1 MRKEI
6 KVEAK
11 QETLTLLTDVTYA
24 HVDYWFDGATYRDM
38 KMSLIFPKIRTEEM
52 KRPAILWLCGGGFL
66 TMECNVWLPQLVH
79 LAERG
84 YIIVSPQYRTVN
96 EGMHPCAIQDTKAA
110 IRFLRAHADC
120 YGVDLDHIFIMG
132 ESAGATLAILT
143 SVTNG
148 EKEFEVGEYLEYSS
162 DVQGVVDF
170 YGISDVKSIYAGA
183 KDAPPRTLMKVTAPF
198 FEGVETETSAITKVT
213 EKTPPTL
220 ILHGAEDALV
230 PINQSVRYYETL
242 EKAGVKTDFY
252 IFEGAGH
259 GDVRFYQEEVYEI
272 IDNFLRGL
280 VKA

>member
-11 QETLTLLTDVTYA
+11 QEALTLLTDVAYA

-38 KMSLIFPKIRTEEM
+38 KMSLIFPKIRTKEM
-52 KRPAILWLCGGGFL
+52 KRPVILWLCGGGFL

-84 YIIVSPQYRTVN
+84 YIIASPQYRTVN
-96 EGMHPCAIQDTKAA
+96 EGMHPCAIQDIKAS

-120 YGVDLDHIFIMG
+120 YGVDPDHIFIMG

-143 SVTNG
+143 SVTSG
-148 EKEFEVGEYLEYSS
+148 EREFEVGEYLDYSS

-170 YGISDVKSIYAGA
+170 YGISDVKSIYEGA
-183 KDAPPRTLMKVTAPF
+183 KDVPPRTLMKITAPF
-198 FEGVETETSAITKVT
+198 FEGVEVETSAITKVT
-213 EKTPPTL
+213 ENTPPTL
-220 ILHGAEDALV
+220 ILHGAEDALA
-230 PINQSVRYYETL
+230 PISQSVRYYETL
-242 EKAGVKTDFY
+242 EKAGVETDLY

-259 GDVRFYQEEVYEI
+259 GDARFYQEEVYEI
-272 IDNFLRGL
+272 IDNFLQGL